1 MKVKITSTTRVVVP
15 PQEIEVNEAEAQ
27 RLIMMGV
34 AIPCLAKEVP
44 EQPIVKETR
53 DIPEKEIKKQTK
65 KGKK

>member
-1 MKVKITSTTRVVVP
+1 MKVEITSTTRVVVP

-34 AIPCLAKEVP
+34 AIPCLTKEVP
-44 EQPIVKETR
+44 EQIVKETKN
-53 DIPEKEIKKQTK
+53 IPAKETRK